1 MLTCWPVLTE
11 AFWMLRNRPAAIQNL
26 LRSFGEDGLLRLA
39 TLDEGDL
46 PGIARILQTYASL
59 RPQLADAALLHLAER
74 EGLSMIFTLDR
85 RDFTG
90 YRLSRNRPLRLI
102 P

>member
-1 MLTCWPVLTE
+1 
-11 AFWMLRNRPAAIQNL
+11 MLRDRPAATQNL

-39 TLDEGDL
+39 TLNEDDL

-59 RPQLADAALLHLAER
+59 RPQLADAALLHVAER
-74 EGLSMIFTLDR
+74 EELRTIFTLDR
-85 RDFTG
+85 RDFTV
-90 YRLSRNRPLRLI
+90 YRLSRNRPLHLI